1 MRPGSHSY
9 EIALAAVGLRSYI
22 FSGIIK
28 YRRAEKQKGGQQ

>member
-9 EIALAAVGLRSYI
+9 EIALD
-22 FSGIIK
+22 SGIIK